1 MSNLP
6 AVMPTDAYLA
16 EIQAIFREKGRPER
30 AQGQMRYMRN
40 QFDFFGL
47 ANPEMQAVSRD
58 FIRGHGI
65 PEGGELWA
73 LARACFD
80 CAEREMQYFAI
91 FVLERVAKQQPDD
104 FILLLEELI
113 TTKSWWDTV
122 DWLAKLV
129 GMHFRKFPGQV
140 LPVTSRW
147 MASGNIWLQRVCLI
161 FQLSYRDKT
170 DFELMKKYILE
181 LADSREFFL
190 QKGAGWALRQYA
202 RTDPQGV
209 KSFIEQHPELPAL
222 TRREGL
228 KRR

>member
-1 MSNLP
+1 MTNMP
-6 AVMPTDAYLA
+6 AVLPTDAYLA
-16 EIQAIFREKGRPER
+16 EIQALFREKGRPER

-40 QFDFFGL
+40 QFEFFGL
-47 ANPEMQAVSRD
+47 ANPEMQAVSGG
-58 FIRGHGI
+58 FIREHGI
-65 PEGGELWA
+65 PEGEELRA
-73 LARACFD
+73 LARACFG

-91 FVLERVAKQQPDD
+91 FLLERVVKQQPDD

-129 GMHFRKFPGQV
+129 GLHFRRFPAQV
-140 LPVTSRW
+140 LPLTSRW

-161 FQLSYRDKT
+161 FQLSYREKT
-170 DFELMKKYILE
+170 DFELLKKHILA
-181 LADSREFFL
+181 LAASREFFL
-190 QKGAGWALRQYA
+190 QKGAGWALRQHA

-228 KRR
+228 KRL

>member
-1 MSNLP
+1 MP
-6 AVMPTDAYLA
+6 AAISTDAYLA
-16 EIQAIFREKGRPER
+16 PLQALFREKGSPER

-47 ANPEMQAVSRD
+47 PNPEMKAISKA
-58 FIRGHGI
+58 FIQGHGI
-65 PEGGELWA
+65 PAGKGLGD
-73 LARACFD
+73 LVRTCFD

-91 FVLERVAKQQPDD
+91 FLLERVAKQQPED

-129 GMHFRKFPGQV
+129 GIYFKKFPDQV

-147 MASGNIWLQRVCLI
+147 MASGNYWLQRVCLI
-161 FQLSYRDKT
+161 FQLSYREKT
-170 DFELMKKYILE
+170 DFGLMKKYILA

-202 RTDPQGV
+202 RTDPQAV

-222 TRREGL
+222 TRREAS
-228 KRR
+228 KRL